1 MWGASQMPRGTRSL
15 YLCRGW
21 HGIITRLASLPRMG
35 QCYYSTYK
43 ADCQDLC
50 EKLPLPFPS
59 DRGLHVR
66 FAITWRRAPTKH
78 KFCATR
84 RAKFSFCIIAFTSK
98 KLPFS
103 STPSLLYHTP
113 PFRSRSLRIVGNIYI
128 PSGGGFTASLCTARR
143 CAPSLC
149 PLAARALLTL
159 HYSTRSRATRAA
171 TPPLTFARC
180 G

>member
-50 EKLPLPFPS
+50 EKLPFPFPS

-66 FAITWRRAPTKH
+66 IAITWRRAPTKH

-98 KLPFS
+98 KTALFEHSVIIIPYPALPVKVTTYSGQYLHTERRRFHRFALYR
-103 STPSLLYHTP
+103 TPLC
-113 PFRSRSLRIVGNIYI
+113 PFPL
-128 PSGGGFTASLCTARR
+128 PARR
-143 CAPSLC
+143 SGAP
-149 PLAARALLTL
+149 
-159 HYSTRSRATRAA
+159 H
-171 TPPLTFARC
+171 PPL
-180 G
+180 